1 MAHDNPKANTLTN
14 VSADAPAGMVPG
26 VLPVELPLDK
36 IAELCRRYQV
46 HELALFGSVL
56 RADFRPDS
64 DVDFL
69 VEFEPDAPIGLLD
82 YCALQNRLAE
92 LLHRR
97 VDLVAKDGLKLPIRD
112 SVLASARVIYAQ

>member
-1 MAHDNPKANTLTN
+1 MSHNEFSDNL
-14 VSADAPAGMVPG
+14 SARAASG
-26 VLPVELPLDK
+26 VLPVELPLEQ

-56 RADFRPDS
+56 RPDFRPDS

-97 VDLVAKDGLKLPIRD
+97 VDLVAKDGLKRVIRD
-112 SVLASARVIYAQ
+112 SVLASARVIYAR

>member
-1 MAHDNPKANTLTN
+1 MDHTLLQ
-14 VSADAPAGMVPG
+14 AGNLAG
-26 VLPVELPLDK
+26 SSLGALPVELPLAQ
-36 IAELCRRYQV
+36 IGELCRRYRVQ
-46 HELALFGSVL
+46 ELALFGSVL

-64 DVDFL
+64 DVDVL
-69 VEFEPDAPIGLLD
+69 VEFEPDASIGLLG

-112 SVLASARVIYAQ
+112 SVLASARVIYAH

>member
-1 MAHDNPKANTLTN
+1 MGHDIPKANATAN
-14 VSADAPAGMVPG
+14 APASIADGMAPEA
-26 VLPVELPLDK
+26 LPIDLPLDK
-36 IAELCRRYQV
+36 IAELCRRYRV

-69 VEFEPDAPIGLLD
+69 VEFEPDGPIGLLA

-92 LLHRR
+92 LLHHR
-97 VDLVAKDGLKLPIRD
+97 VDLVAKDGLK
-112 SVLASARVIYAQ
+112 VLL